1 MMRAAPRWRPRH
13 WQHHRNHHHH
23 HALWHFCHAHP
34 DLGHLERQHH
44 RLDGLLT
51 CVAGGK
57 LTYPAYP
64 SPAVCRA
71 QTARIAELTHTCGAE
86 VPLVCGPAFGDHTVL
101 GEPANC
107 SGSAA
112 TLEAVVAEYMRAAVE
127 AEILCTFGDV
137 IKAVPA
143 SCDATAAALNAA
155 LEAFPGGSFGDCEI
169 TTPSTT
175 VSTTATS
182 SGSTTATSSGTS
194 RRTTSTATTTATSSE
209 TSSVTTTV
217 TTSGI
222 HGQLD
227 CFAYKGVHY
236 LGVAAGTS
244 CAV

>member
-1 MMRAAPRWRPRH
+1 M
-13 WQHHRNHHHH
+13 
-23 HALWHFCHAHP
+23 
-34 DLGHLERQHH
+34 
-44 RLDGLLT
+44 LT

-57 LTYPAYP
+57 LTYPACP
-64 SPAVCRA
+64 PPAVCRA

-86 VPLVCGPAFGDHTVL
+86 VPLVCGPAFGGHTVL
-101 GEPANC
+101 VESANC

-112 TLEAVVAEYMRAAVE
+112 TLEAVVAEYTRAAVE

-194 RRTTSTATTTATSSE
+194 SRTTSPTTSTATTTATSSE

-236 LGVAAGTS
+236 LGVAAGAS